1 MNMKRTLLL
10 ALGLLLAAFTL
21 SAQQEPAKADGYR
34 YVDAATLPVFGKVA
48 DNTAMRYSRLP
59 ASLKGV
65 TRGPVWSLGLNSAG
79 VYVRF
84 RTDSPSIRLR
94 WKSLNSHYMNHMSPT
109 GDRGLDLYIHDGK
122 QWRFAGSGRPAKTAV
137 TDVCSV
143 RNMEPGMKECMVHL
157 SLYDGVEA
165 LEIGIEEGTLIE
177 GPALDSPSTRKPVIM
192 YGTSILQ
199 GGCVTRPGMAF
210 THIIARRLDREV
222 INLGFSGNAHLDPEI
237 AQWMAAAED
246 PGVFVLDNAPNCTA
260 ERIEER
266 TEAFFRI
273 LRDAHP
279 KVPVIFVE
287 QTPYPFQAFDLNER
301 ETLAKKAAVQRAV
314 FERIVRSGEKNVYYV
329 KADRML
335 GPEGDDTVDGTH
347 LTDLGAVHYAD
358 LLTPV
363 IKKALKKN
371 R

>member
-1 MNMKRTLLL
+1 MKKFAFLLATLLI
-10 ALGLLLAAFTL
+10 AAVSL
-21 SAQQEPAKADGYR
+21 HAQEEPSRAEGFR
-34 YVDAATLPVFGKVA
+34 YVNAETLPVFGKIA

-59 ASLKGV
+59 ASLEGV
-65 TRGPVWSLGLNSAG
+65 TRDPVWRLGLNSAG

-84 RTDSPSIRLR
+84 RTDSPAIRLR

-122 QWRFAGSGRPAKTAV
+122 EWRYAGSGRPAKNAV
-137 TDVCSV
+137 TDVAAV
-143 RNMEPGMKECMVHL
+143 RNMTRDMKECMVHL
-157 SLYDGVEA
+157 SLYDGVED
-165 LEIGIEEGTLIE
+165 LEIGVEEGSRIE
-177 GPALDSPSTRKPVIM
+177 GPAMDSPSTRKPVVM

-237 AQWMAAAED
+237 ARWMASCED

-279 KVPVIFVE
+279 NVPVIFVE
-287 QTPYPFQAFDLNER
+287 QTPYPFQAFDMKTR
-301 ETLAKKAAVQRAV
+301 EDLAKKVAVQRAV
-314 FERIVRSGEKNVYYV
+314 YERIVRSGEKNVYYV
-329 KADRML
+329 KADKML

-371 R
+371 K